1 MNARTA
7 ARFTEEPDFDLTQMH
22 LILRAVLSQTT
33 CGPEMPDGLTLQPG
47 NPRCVSPKE
56 LRFFWR
62 LAFQQDQQELICIV
76 YDLHPNPHW
85 PLGTFP
91 PTRMHLRTRGPVT
104 CHLISAQVLIAV
116 SASVPEQS
124 AGALQHRSGTAQMN
138 GVRARL
144 PDRRQERRN
153 HTRCHAADT
162 PSFLAV
168 SRSSAIIKALACA
181 PVR

>member
-47 NPRCVSPKE
+47 NPRCGWVFRRKSFASSGGSPSSKISK
-56 LRFFWR
+56 
-62 LAFQQDQQELICIV
+62 ELICIV
-76 YDLHPNPHW
+76 YDFHPNPHW

-104 CHLISAQVLIAV
+104 CHSYFG
-116 SASVPEQS
+116 
-124 AGALQHRSGTAQMN
+124 AGSDRSI
-138 GVRARL
+138 GVRPGAVRRSPPASFRDS
-144 PDRRQERRN
+144 PDE
-153 HTRCHAADT
+153 
-162 PSFLAV
+162 
-168 SRSSAIIKALACA
+168 RSSCETTRSSPRAA
-181 PVR
+181 